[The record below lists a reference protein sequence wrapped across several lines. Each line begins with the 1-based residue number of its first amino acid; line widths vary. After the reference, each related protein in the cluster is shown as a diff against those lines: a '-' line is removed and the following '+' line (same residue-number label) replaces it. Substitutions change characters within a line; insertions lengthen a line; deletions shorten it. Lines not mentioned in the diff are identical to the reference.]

1 MSDWNS
7 NQYLKFSNERTQPSI
22 DLLNRIKISPKSIL
36 DIGCGPGNS
45 TNQLQQFFAN
55 GNIIGIDSSDNML
68 EKARSLYPDLRFE
81 KCFVPDDL
89 NKLESFDLI
98 FSNACLHW
106 IPNHEVLL
114 PKIMEKLNDGGV
126 FAVQMPMVQNALFYK
141 TLNEVVSTSKWNK
154 LNVVQN
160 FHNLSPDET
169 YNILSGVSKS
179 IEMWETVYYH
189 IVSSYDDI
197 INWYK
202 GSGLRP
208 YLNKLDDKEKE
219 IFISDIIEKLKQYFP
234 INKDNTILLKMPR
247 LFFIASK

>member
-1 MSDWNS
+1 MNDWNS
-7 NQYLKFSNERTQPSI
+7 NQYMKFANERTQPSI
-22 DLLNRIKISPKSIL
+22 DLIKRIKITPKSIL

-45 TNQLQQFFAN
+45 TNQLYQFFSDAN
-55 GNIIGIDSSDNML
+55 ILGIDSSDNML
-68 EKARSLYPDLRFE
+68 DKARSTYPGFKFE

-106 IPNHEVLL
+106 IPNHKILL
-114 PKIMEKLNDGGV
+114 PKIMDKLNDGGV

-141 TLNEVVSTSKWNK
+141 ALNEVVSTSKWNK

-160 FHNLSPDET
+160 FYNLSPNET

-179 IEMWETVYYH
+179 VEMWETTYYH

-208 YLNKLDDKEKE
+208 YLEKLADKEKE
-219 IFISDIIEKLKQYFP
+219 IFISDIIIKLKEYFP
-234 INKDNTILLKMPR
+234 INSDNTILLKMPR